1 MPMKRLTTL
10 LLCTLLVP
18 SLAGEAETLPGPIP
32 AELIRV
38 VDGDTIRV
46 RAHIWPDHSVDVMV
60 RLEGIDAP
68 EIHRPD
74 CRAERTLAEQ
84 AKSEIESITDT
95 SVTLHNVH
103 LGKYA
108 GRVVAQARLPNGI
121 NLADHLVEKGLAH
134 SETARRNW
142 CIEASE

>member
-1 MPMKRLTTL
+1 MNRLATL
-10 LLCTLLVP
+10 LLCALLVP
-18 SLAGEAETLPGPIP
+18 SFAGESETLPGPIP

-38 VDGDTIRV
+38 VDGDTIHV

-74 CRAERTLAEQ
+74 CRAERALAEQ
-84 AKSEIESITDT
+84 AKNEIENITDT

-121 NLADHLVEKGLAH
+121 NLAEHLVEKGLAH

>member
-1 MPMKRLTTL
+1 MNRTITPLFF
-10 LLCTLLVP
+10 LCLMA
-18 SLAGEAETLPGPIP
+18 SGAAQSETLPGPIP

-46 RAHIWPDHSVDVMV
+46 RAHIWPDHSVEVMV
-60 RLEGIDAP
+60 RLDGIDAP

-74 CRAERTLAEQ
+74 CRDERALAEQ
-84 AKSEIESITDT
+84 AKTEIENITDT

-108 GRVVAQARLPNGI
+108 GRVVAQARLPNGVI
-121 NLADHLVEKGLAH
+121 LADHLLKKGLAH
-134 SETARRNW
+134 TDTSRSSW
-142 CIEASE
+142 CQADNK